1 MKRGVSQHPRTESD
15 LTLWSSVWFRI
26 SSTGWRWSCCKRFRI
41 CLKGI
46 YIFKSFFF
54 FFKKQTGKSHA
65 THAPES
71 WRRPAVLQRRERG
84 CCADTH
90 VCSSSS
96 ERGVCVCVCVC
107 ACVSTCLHMHIR
119 GRERCLLN
127 RGDSELGAH
136 HSQWCTWK
144 APEAWLG
151 TPSVHPVTPWWLLPA
166 ALQVFP
172 RGLRS
177 HSRDQ
182 QVLS

>member
-1 MKRGVSQHPRTESD
+1 MRT
-15 LTLWSSVWFRI
+15 LTS
-26 SSTGWRWSCCKRFRI
+26 
-41 CLKGI
+41 
-46 YIFKSFFF
+46 
-54 FFKKQTGKSHA
+54 A
-65 THAPES
+65 
-71 WRRPAVLQRRERG
+71 LQAQKE
-84 CCADTH
+84 
-90 VCSSSS
+90 
-96 ERGVCVCVCVC
+96 VCVCVRVCVC

-119 GRERCLLN
+119 GRERRLLN

-172 RGLRS
+172 QGLGF